1 MNTYIAFLRGINV
14 GGQKKIHMSDLKLL
28 FQSIGFSDVRTY
40 IQSGNVLFCA
50 VGNKDLP
57 KRIRKGIMDK
67 YGWDVFVF
75 VRTPKEIATI
85 LAICPFSEEKKV
97 HSYFILLSE
106 APDKSLVA
114 ELSKVQTPDEE
125 FFITPDCVY
134 FYSGIGY
141 GRSRFN
147 NNFFERKLKVRGTAR
162 NYRTLS
168 KLVELA
174 E

>member
-14 GGQKKIHMSDLKLL
+14 GGQKKILMSDLILL
-28 FQSIGFSDVRTY
+28 FRSFGFSDVRTY

-50 VGNKDLP
+50 DSNKDLP
-57 KRIRKGIMDK
+57 NRIRKGIMDE
-67 YGWDVFVF
+67 YGWDVSVF
-75 VRTPKEIATI
+75 VRTPNEIATI
-85 LAICPFSEEKKV
+85 LATCPFSEEKRV
-97 HSYFILLSE
+97 NSYFILLSA

-114 ELSKVQTPDEE
+114 ELSKVQIPDEE

-134 FYSGIGY
+134 FYSEIGY

-147 NNFFERKLKVRGTAR
+147 NNFFERKLMVQGTAR
-162 NYRTLS
+162 NYRTLN

-174 E
+174 K